1 MICSSIYKP
10 DSAPA
15 EEARA
20 LRRNLVGA
28 AWCGRRPV
36 RYYLLASGTSGGRRM
51 YGILVESGGERE
63 VLRSV
68 TSSRRRAEAL
78 LALLVRG
85 RVTPTTA
92 RDVVE
97 DWLLS

>member
-1 MICSSIYKP
+1 
-10 DSAPA
+10 
-15 EEARA
+15 
-20 LRRNLVGA
+20 
-28 AWCGRRPV
+28 
-36 RYYLLASGTSGGRRM
+36 M